1 MAKHL
6 KITGLVQGVGYR
18 FSFQREALSLH
29 LSGWVRNCRD
39 GSVEAHV
46 AGEVQA
52 LERIVVWARRGPSGA
67 AVREVLVSEVDDG
80 AVRSPGFEIFPT
92 Q

>member
-1 MAKHL
+1 MTKHL

-39 GSVEAHV
+39 GSVEALV
-46 AGEVQA
+46 IGEAQA
-52 LERIVVWARRGPSGA
+52 LERIIAWARRGPPGA
-67 AVREVLVSEVDDG
+67 AVREVFVSEADDG
-80 AVRSPGFEIFPT
+80 AVQLQGFEILPT